1 MAKCIVCGGH
11 INEEGAGD
19 IGICFMCE
27 TEKVKGQVVI
37 AEVGAFKRL
46 TGRTFIVTNEGLF
59 RVYPGHTED
68 NRMYLMPKKQFK
80 INLAA
85 FTASRLVPAGV

>member
-1 MAKCIVCGGH
+1 MAKCIVCGGN
-11 INEEGAGD
+11 INEGGKDD

-27 TEKVKGQVVI
+27 TEKVKGEVVI

-46 TGRTFIVTNEGLF
+46 TGRTFIVTNEGLQK
-59 RVYPGHTED
+59 VHPGHTID
-68 NRMYLMPKKQFK
+68 DRMYLMPKKQFK

-85 FTASRLVPAGV
+85 FTASKMVMAGA